1 MHGRLKTWGRWRWSY
16 LFRLVAVLVT
26 FGIVAGSIASNA
38 GAIEPR
44 PEPEPGDPPPVRQ
57 PPFTPPTNGFTWSV
71 ARRFGSTIIDPDE
84 PDTPPLVNYHYC
96 APERPHVNCKGD
108 VEGNKYTYDSDW
120 VHPQSL
126 AVRFDG
132 CPTADERG
140 TTPTQ
145 YRYTWQV
152 LNLTTGSALATIGPL
167 AACRANYD
175 MPIDQNTGMPAANT
189 GVRLTIT
196 DPDSSTPAAPILS
209 SPFTQTVNPRD
220 YLIVSIGDSYGSGE
234 GNPDVPQKFATD
246 PILGIQLPW
255 VLRGPRWE
263 DKRCH
268 RSATAGPAQ
277 AALQLEGSDVHSSV
291 TFLSFACSGANVEVH
306 AYDGTFPW
314 DPYAVTDKD
323 KGSGILDGY
332 SGPEPPG
339 GDVHNHLD
347 PQLKQVKDN
356 VGQRRI
362 DALVMS
368 GGGNDIGFGGAAT
381 VCVMENVCPLRPV
394 TASQKAKDAGWS
406 VTTLNNRV
414 LDDLDALNG
423 IYDRLANSLDTS
435 GLNVG
440 RFLVSQYPD
449 STRGLFGL
457 QCPAILDDVISP
469 ALSVGVEALLAI
481 LGTAFPWVGATIL
494 AAQVASGL
502 MPPFAVD
509 FTETAWAGNTILPSG
524 GSNADHGLDKII
536 ADAAARHAHNPVP
549 WEVVDGIIDDFQGT
563 GALSGG
569 QGHGYCAPDPW
580 IRTATIATD
589 VQGPFVPVFGSV
601 LHNFSLGTLHP
612 NAAGH
617 ADYAAHIF
625 EHLAT
630 LLPTPPPGG
639 GSASPTLRAGDTNST
654 GNTVA
659 NPDGT
664 TTVSST
670 QGADG
675 WLTGCAPVGDNCAT
689 SSARAVEQIVATVN
703 PDTSVYLGGLTI
715 NGAAVDC
722 ATGAGLP
729 AGVSCDEALLASDKL
744 IKWSL
749 QFAADGIYHVHA
761 TVTAEDGT
769 VGSIEREVKVDLHNP
784 LTPSASADSGN
795 PPAGGWHRSAVT
807 VTFDIPDPGN
817 GGSGL
822 QGVGIRGIEYKLDG
836 GQPVLVSARSQ
847 LPPGGPLDQA
857 QAKITGD
864 GVHSLVFHSVDVGG
878 RTSPDVTTQVKID
891 STAPTI
897 SIVTPK
903 PDTTYT
909 LNQAVTAS
917 YSCTD
922 AGSGV
927 AACTGPVPSGTVV
940 DTASPGTKTFAVHGT
955 DVAANTSDSSVT
967 YQVGYVV
974 CPLYDQGKAH
984 KAGTTVPIKLQLCD
998 ASGVNVSGAAVTVHA
1013 ADLVKVDNSASTS
1026 VDPVSAANPDND
1038 FRYDAS
1044 LAGYVYNLK
1053 TAGLTTGTWQLNF
1066 TTSGDGVS
1074 HSVRFDIR

>member
-1 MHGRLKTWGRWRWSY
+1 MFDKLKKSGRWRWSH
-16 LFRLVAVLVT
+16 LIRLVVVLVT
-26 FGIVAGSIASNA
+26 FGIVAGSLGSKA
-38 GAIEPR
+38 GAIDPR
-44 PEPEPGDPPPVRQ
+44 PEPEPGDPPPVHH
-57 PPFTPPTNGFTWSV
+57 PPFTPPANGFSWSV
-71 ARRFGSTIIDPDE
+71 ARRFGSTITDPDE

-96 APERPHVNCKGD
+96 APERPNVNCNGD
-108 VEGNKYTYDSDW
+108 VGVNKYTYDSDW

-132 CPTADERG
+132 CPTADERTG
-140 TTPTQ
+140 TPTQ
-145 YRYTWQV
+145 YRYRWQV
-152 LNLTTGSALATIGPL
+152 LNQTTGAVLTTIGPL
-167 AACRANYD
+167 AACRTNYD
-175 MPIDQNTGMPAANT
+175 MPIDADIGMPAATT

-196 DPDSSTPAAPILS
+196 DPASSTPAAPILS

-220 YLIVSIGDSYGSGE
+220 YLVVSIGDSYGSGE
-234 GNPDVPQKFATD
+234 GNPDVPQVFATG
-246 PILGIQLPW
+246 LGGIPLPW
-255 VLRGPRWE
+255 IQRGPRWE

-291 TFLSFACSGANVEVH
+291 TFLSFACSGANVKVH
-306 AYDGTFPW
+306 AYDGTMPW
-314 DPYAVTDKD
+314 DPYATTNTD
-323 KGSGILDGY
+323 KGSGILEGY
-332 SGPEPPG
+332 SGPEPPN
-339 GDVHNHLD
+339 GDFTDHLD
-347 PQLKQVKDN
+347 PQLTQVEDTVVHRK
-356 VGQRRI
+356 I

-368 GGGNDIGFGGAAT
+368 GGGNDIGFGGVAT
-381 VCVMENVCPLRPV
+381 VCVMENLCPLRPV

-414 LDDLDALNG
+414 VDDLEALGG
-423 IYDRLANSLDTS
+423 IYDELATTLDTS

-457 QCPAILDDVISP
+457 QCPAILDDVIVP
-469 ALSVGVEALLAI
+469 ALSIGAEALLAI
-481 LGTAFPWVGATIL
+481 LGTAFPWVGAGIL

-502 MPPFAVD
+502 LPPFGLD
-509 FTETAWAGNTILPSG
+509 FTETAWAGETILPSG
-524 GSNADHGLDKII
+524 GSNADHGLDKVI
-536 ADAAARHAHNPVP
+536 ADAAAAHAHNTVP
-549 WEVVDGIIDDFQGT
+549 WELVSGIIDDFQGT

-580 IRTATIATD
+580 IRTATVATD
-589 VQGPFVPVFGSV
+589 VQGPYVPVFGSV
-601 LHNFSLGTLHP
+601 LHNFTLGTLHP

-630 LLPTPPPGG
+630 LLPSPPPGG
-639 GSASPTLRAGDTNST
+639 GSASPALRAGDTNSKD
-654 GNTVA
+654 NTVA

-664 TTVSST
+664 TTVSS
-670 QGADG
+670 QRGADG
-675 WLTGCAPVGDNCAT
+675 WLTGCAPIGDDCAST
-689 SSARAVEQIVATVN
+689 SARAVEQIVATVN
-703 PDTSVYLGGLTI
+703 ADTSVYLAGLTI
-715 NGAAVDC
+715 NGGTVDC

-729 AGVSCDEALLASDKL
+729 AGVSCDEALLAGDKL

-749 QFAADGIYHVHA
+749 RFAADGIYHLQA

-769 VGSIEREVKVDLHNP
+769 VGSIERDVKVDLHNP

-836 GQPVLVSARSQ
+836 GQPVLVSAKSQ

-857 QAKITGD
+857 QAKVTGD
-864 GVHSLVFHSVDVGG
+864 GVHSLVYHSVDVGG
-878 RTSPDVTTQVKID
+878 RMSPDVTTRVKID

-897 SIVTPK
+897 SIVTPT
-903 PDTTYT
+903 PNATYT

-927 AACTGPVPSGTVV
+927 AACTGPVPSGMAI
-940 DTASPGTKTFAVHGT
+940 DTANPGTKTFAVHGT
-955 DVAANTSDSSVT
+955 DVAANGSDASVT
-967 YQVGYVV
+967 YQVGYVI
-974 CPLYDQGKAH
+974 CPLYDQSKAH

-998 ASGVNVSGAAVTVHA
+998 ASGLNVSAAAVTVHA
-1013 ADLVKVDNSASTS
+1013 ANLVKIDNSASTS
-1026 VDPVSAANPDND
+1026 VDPVSTASPDND

-1044 LAGYVYNLK
+1044 LAGYIYNLK
-1053 TAGLTTGTWQLNF
+1053 TTGLTAGTWQLNF
-1066 TTSGDGVS
+1066 TTSADGVS